1 MIMFRFNGPHLLILS
16 LSIFFVSCS
25 TTKQDKPSPS
35 GPIGLSETVFDDGS
49 TLNFGPDA
57 GNLKTRNGKFSNE
70 LYNGKQMILDLF
82 DPIYFT
88 FDSMAVD
95 GTQRPILLNAVTY
108 LKENPG
114 YEILIKGRC
123 DWYGTEEYNLTLG
136 DLRANSVA
144 LYMEDLG
151 IQSGRIHTVSIG
163 SLEAQIG
170 LSKSKAQIDRRA
182 DLILLK

>member
-1 MIMFRFNGPHLLILS
+1 MFRFNSTLLLILS
-16 LSIFFVSCS
+16 LSVFFVSCS
-25 TTKQDKPSPS
+25 TTRLDKPTPS
-35 GPIGLSETVFDDGS
+35 GPNGFTETVFDDGS

-57 GNLKTRNGKFSNE
+57 GNLEARNGTLSNE
-70 LYNGKQMILDLF
+70 FYNGKQMILGYF
-82 DPIYFT
+82 DPIYFA

-108 LKENPG
+108 LKENPE

-123 DWYGTEEYNLTLG
+123 DWYGTEEYNLALG

-144 LYMEDLG
+144 LYMEDQG
-151 IQSGRIHTVSIG
+151 IQADRIHTVSIG
-163 SLEAQIG
+163 SLEAKVG
-170 LSKSKAQIDRRA
+170 LSKSNAKFDRRA